1 LIGYACWE
9 DYRTLLQRILR
20 ESKKNTR
27 QKQNLTTMK
36 YLLSIL
42 TLSIC
47 LNITAQKG
55 PFPKLDGHTLEATAI
70 TVPIAGTKKFT
81 IVGICY
87 KRSAEDDLKTWIQ
100 PMYDIFVAK
109 PKGTDYFDVASYFDV
124 NYYFVPL
131 ISGFKKAAADFKAA
145 TQKDLWGNVIDCDT
159 DIKLLKDQLKPGDD
173 GIPYFYV
180 IDLNGKIVEVVSGKY
195 TEGKMDK
202 IQEAID

>member
-1 LIGYACWE
+1 
-9 DYRTLLQRILR
+9 
-20 ESKKNTR
+20 
-27 QKQNLTTMK
+27 MK
-36 YLLSIL
+36 YLLLIL
-42 TLSIC
+42 SLCIC

-55 PFPKLDGHTLEATAI
+55 TFPKMDGHTLEGTAI
-70 TVPIAGTKKFT
+70 SVPIAGNKKFT

-87 KRSAEDDLKTWIQ
+87 KRSSENDLKTWIQ
-100 PMYDIFVAK
+100 PMYDVFVAK

-145 TQKDLWGNVIDCDT
+145 TQKDLWGNVVDCDT
-159 DIKLLKDQLKPGDD
+159 DIKLLKEQLKPANDD
-173 GIPYFYV
+173 IPYFYV

-195 TEGKMDK
+195 SEDKMDK